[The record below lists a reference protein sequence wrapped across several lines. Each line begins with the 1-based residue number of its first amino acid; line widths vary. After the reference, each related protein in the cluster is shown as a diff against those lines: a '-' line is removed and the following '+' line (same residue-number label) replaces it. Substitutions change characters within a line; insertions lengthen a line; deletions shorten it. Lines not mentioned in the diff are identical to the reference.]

1 VKKANCIS
9 TKNVEGNI
17 AKGEMSQFMS
27 IFKVKRDLESYLREY
42 TKDSFFHK
50 IINIGLRIL
59 WNPYELIYLRLPF
72 YHIFWSIRF
81 LYHRHKRAIFKKAKN
96 KKKILKLYR
105 GCSLMEKEIEE
116 LMSNVN
122 GYIEAEGFLSTSL
135 SFDRASAFAVNVM
148 IEISVPVA
156 NLKSM
161 IDNGFARIAEF
172 SELPN

>member
-1 VKKANCIS
+1 
-9 TKNVEGNI
+9 
-17 AKGEMSQFMS
+17 
-27 IFKVKRDLESYLREY
+27 
-42 TKDSFFHK
+42 
-50 IINIGLRIL
+50 
-59 WNPYELIYLRLPF
+59 
-72 YHIFWSIRF
+72 
-81 LYHRHKRAIFKKAKN
+81 
-96 KKKILKLYR
+96 
-105 GCSLMEKEIEE
+105 MEKEIEE
-116 LMSNVN
+116 LMSNIN